1 MRKMTETDLQAAF
14 AGESQAHMRYMAF
27 AAKARKEGLHNIARL
42 FDSIAYAEQVHAT
55 NHFRTLGGIKST
67 AENLD
72 AAIGGEN
79 FEVDEMYPAYIAVA
93 KLQEEKNA
101 VISMNGA
108 LEAEKTHASMYG
120 DARKAAVEKKDI
132 ALGKVQICD
141 VCGYAVEGDAPD
153 KCPVCGVS
161 KDLFTAF

>member
-1 MRKMTETDLQAAF
+1 
-14 AGESQAHMRYMAF
+14 
-27 AAKARKEGLHNIARL
+27 
-42 FDSIAYAEQVHAT
+42 
-55 NHFRTLGGIKST
+55 
-67 AENLD
+67 
-72 AAIGGEN
+72 
-79 FEVDEMYPAYIAVA
+79 MYPAYIAVA
-93 KLQEEKNA
+93 NMQEEKNA
-101 VISMNGA
+101 VISLNGA

-132 ALGKVQICD
+132 ALSKVQICD